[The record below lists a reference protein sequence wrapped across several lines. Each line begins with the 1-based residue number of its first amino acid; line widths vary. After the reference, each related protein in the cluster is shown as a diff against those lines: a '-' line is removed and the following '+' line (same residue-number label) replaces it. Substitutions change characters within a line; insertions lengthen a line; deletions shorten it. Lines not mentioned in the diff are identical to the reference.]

1 MAKVLAR
8 VSADPVRSPTR
19 ACGLATPALILF
31 ARTVIP
37 CMLMFS
43 IKFSD
48 AAAALAGANAVVP
61 VAEAHGCLSGAL
73 CASRDYSLAS
83 WQDELLEDV
92 QGESTQGDSIPG
104 DSTLG
109 DSAAPTEA
117 VTDVKKC
124 LQALY
129 DDTTRALR
137 GAEMEFAPFLPDD
150 DLPLARRA
158 EALAQWCQGF
168 LYGFGAAGGNR
179 PHGRAT
185 SLPPDV
191 EEVLRDLGQI
201 ARASA
206 GDQDPT
212 EEDESDY
219 AEIVEYIRAS
229 VQLVH
234 DELKPT
240 LQ

>member
-1 MAKVLAR
+1 MLA
-8 VSADPVRSPTR
+8 V
-19 ACGLATPALILF
+19 
-31 ARTVIP
+31 RTVIP
-37 CMLMFS
+37 CVLMFNV
-43 IKFSD
+43 KFSD
-48 AAAALAGANAVVP
+48 AAAAFAAANAVVP

-83 WQDELLEDV
+83 WMDELLDDAA
-92 QGESTQGDSIPG
+92 GEST
-104 DSTLG
+104 
-109 DSAAPTEA
+109 AAPPDA
-117 VTDVKKC
+117 VGSVKQY
-124 LQALY
+124 LQTLY
-129 DDTTRALR
+129 DDTSRALR
-137 GAEMEFAPFLPDD
+137 GDDMEFAPFLPDD

-179 PHGRAT
+179 PHGRAE

-191 EEVLRDLGQI
+191 DEILRDLGQI
-201 ARASA
+201 ARATA
-206 GDQDPT
+206 GEQEPT

-240 LQ
+240 MQ

>member
-1 MAKVLAR
+1 
-8 VSADPVRSPTR
+8 
-19 ACGLATPALILF
+19 
-31 ARTVIP
+31 
-37 CMLMFS
+37 MLMFS

-48 AAAALAGANAVVP
+48 AAAALANANAAIP
-61 VAEAHGCLSGAL
+61 IAEAHGCLSGAL

-83 WQDELLEDV
+83 WLDEFLDDSHA
-92 QGESTQGDSIPG
+92 ESDASPESVAALKDYLQSIF
-104 DSTLG
+104 
-109 DSAAPTEA
+109 
-117 VTDVKKC
+117 
-124 LQALY
+124 
-129 DDTTRALR
+129 DDTARALR
-137 GAEMEFAPFLPDD
+137 GDQMEFAPFLPDD
-150 DLPLARRA
+150 DLPLASRA

-168 LYGFGAAGGNR
+168 LYGFGAAAGNR
-179 PHGRAT
+179 PHGHGPA
-185 SLPPDV
+185 LPPEID
-191 EEVLRDLGQI
+191 EVLRDLGQI

-206 GDQDPT
+206 GDQEAT

>member
-1 MAKVLAR
+1 MERGLRQGQTLSARADAILPRARKVP
-8 VSADPVRSPTR
+8 PVGAPRT
-19 ACGLATPALILF
+19 LILG
-31 ARTVIP
+31 ARAVIP

-48 AAAALAGANAVVP
+48 AAAAFANANAVVP
-61 VAEAHGCLSGAL
+61 IAEAHGCLSGAL

-83 WQDELLEDV
+83 WQDELLDDS
-92 QGESTQGDSIPG
+92 QGEA
-104 DSTLG
+104 
-109 DSAAPTEA
+109 AAPSEA
-117 VTDVKKC
+117 IAAIKDC
-124 LQALY
+124 LQSLY
-129 DDTTRALR
+129 EDTTRALR
-137 GAEMEFAPFLPDD
+137 GDEMEFAPFLPDD

-179 PHGRAT
+179 PQGRVEG
-185 SLPPDV
+185 LPSDV
-191 EEVLRDLGQI
+191 DEILRDLGQI
-201 ARASA
+201 ARATA
-206 GDQDPT
+206 GDQEPT